1 MAYASLPIA
10 LALSVTS
17 NAAGHHPYM
26 EKGKAFMSSLEIP
39 FSDRSER
46 LGRVPHPGQF
56 MLTALHAVESML
68 AGGVDKDAV

>member
-1 MAYASLPIA
+1 
-10 LALSVTS
+10 
-17 NAAGHHPYM
+17 M
-26 EKGKAFMSSLEIP
+26 EKGKAFMSSLKIP